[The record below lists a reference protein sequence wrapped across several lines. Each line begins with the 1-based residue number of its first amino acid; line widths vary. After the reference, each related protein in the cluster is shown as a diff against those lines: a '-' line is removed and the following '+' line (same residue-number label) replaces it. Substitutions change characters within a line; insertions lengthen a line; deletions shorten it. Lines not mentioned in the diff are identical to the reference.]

1 MIRLLKGDSL
11 PVSLK
16 SDPFGCRLWAA
27 WSAYREY
34 ETLCSSAFRI
44 WEQEGS
50 GLYLGLVDDAL
61 LLFSAEKRETGQEDW
76 EEISSF
82 LPLSGARKVLCPAFC
97 GERLGFSTE
106 LRGRILRK
114 KSAVLV
120 KEAGPLSIQEEALPS
135 LRVVYDLLIACRSQT
150 FCPPAFEPFYLD
162 LSHRLRH
169 HAASLSAVYQEKKL
183 AAVAIAPVVTEE
195 AALLAGVAVDPE
207 FRRRGLGTEAV
218 RRLMETLSSRVLWV
232 FRAEGENKEFYTS
245 LGFQEMEAFLQ
256 LSL

>member
-82 LPLSGARKVLCPAFC
+82 LPLSGARKILCPAFC
-97 GERLGFSTE
+97 GERLRFSTE
-106 LRGRILRK
+106 LQGRILEK
-114 KSAVLV
+114 
-120 KEAGPLSIQEEALPS
+120 
-135 LRVVYDLLIACRSQT
+135 RVRY
-150 FCPPAFEPFYLD
+150 
-162 LSHRLRH
+162 
-169 HAASLSAVYQEKKL
+169 
-183 AAVAIAPVVTEE
+183 
-195 AALLAGVAVDPE
+195 
-207 FRRRGLGTEAV
+207 
-218 RRLMETLSSRVLWV
+218 
-232 FRAEGENKEFYTS
+232 
-245 LGFQEMEAFLQ
+245 
-256 LSL
+256 